1 MIFTLNTCY
10 LTVYI
15 HHVFLFYSQKF
26 VDSLPPSLKF
36 DYDHRDTVAPFQTKE
51 IILGKLLGSGE
62 FSHVYEISE
71 FRPVDHIELDETSS
85 TIRSL
90 GLVDAEIAVRKLMKK
105 RERSRHTNKA
115 SYALKHLQ
123 PALLEKYDVEKYIQA
138 ATDLA
143 MEAEFLNSLS
153 DPNII
158 KLRGISFA
166 GPGGFSHGP
175 KGYFIILDRL
185 HETLADRIK
194 RWKKQKNGPF
204 LVGNVRELGRKATEL
219 GRKALTATM
228 LGSETSYVSGSLT
241 RSNSATSVVLE
252 DQLDVGLQLA
262 SALAYLHEKNI
273 IFRDLKPA
281 NVGFDVRGDVKMF
294 DFGLATFMSEDGDPY
309 EDEYEMSGA
318 GSPRYMAPEVLVNP
332 PKPYNMK
339 VDVYSFGI
347 VLWEILSLQRP
358 YAHVRSQDE
367 LVDYVT
373 IQGGRPAIND
383 EWKEPVK
390 ETLTMS
396 FSADST
402 ARPTIKYCYDFLR
415 KQLIERRDGDA
426 SQLSDSYIKR
436 RRSQASM
443 QLELSLHVH
452 NYQQQMKKEKTLGH
466 KVSAAMKMNTLRNK
480 LRLSTKKEE
489 E

>member
-1 MIFTLNTCY
+1 M
-10 LTVYI
+10 
-15 HHVFLFYSQKF
+15 
-26 VDSLPPSLKF
+26 
-36 DYDHRDTVAPFQTKE
+36 
-51 IILGKLLGSGE
+51 
-62 FSHVYEISE
+62 YEINE
-71 FRPVDHIELDETSS
+71 FRPVDHIEPDDNVSS
-85 TIRSL
+85 TTRSL

-105 RERSRHTNKA
+105 RERYRHTNKA
-115 SYALKHLQ
+115 SYAVKHLR
-123 PALLEKYDVEKYIQA
+123 PVLLEKYDVEKYIQA

-143 MEAEFLNSLS
+143 TEAEFLNTLC

-185 HETLADRIK
+185 DETLADRIK

-219 GRKALTATM
+219 GRKALTASM
-228 LGSETSYVSGSLT
+228 LGSETSSVSGSLT
-241 RSNSATSVVLE
+241 RSNSATNVVLE
-252 DQLDVGLQLA
+252 DQLDVGLQLS

-281 NVGFDVRGDVKMF
+281 NVGFDVRGDVKLF
-294 DFGLATFMSEDGDPY
+294 DFGLATFMSQDGDPY
-309 EDEYEMSGA
+309 EDKYEMSGA

-347 VLWEILSLQRP
+347 VLWEILSLQKP

-390 ETLTMS
+390 ETLTLS

-402 ARPTIKYCYDFLR
+402 ARPTMKYCYDFLR
-415 KQLIERRDGDA
+415 EQLIEHRDGDA

-436 RRSQASM
+436 RRTQASM
-443 QLELSLHVH
+443 DHHELSLHVQ

-466 KVSAAMKMNTLRNK
+466 KVSVAMNTLRNK

>member
-1 MIFTLNTCY
+1 
-10 LTVYI
+10 
-15 HHVFLFYSQKF
+15 
-26 VDSLPPSLKF
+26 
-36 DYDHRDTVAPFQTKE
+36 
-51 IILGKLLGSGE
+51 
-62 FSHVYEISE
+62 
-71 FRPVDHIELDETSS
+71 
-85 TIRSL
+85 
-90 GLVDAEIAVRKLMKK
+90 
-105 RERSRHTNKA
+105 
-115 SYALKHLQ
+115 
-123 PALLEKYDVEKYIQA
+123 
-138 ATDLA
+138 
-143 MEAEFLNSLS
+143 
-153 DPNII
+153 
-158 KLRGISFA
+158 
-166 GPGGFSHGP
+166 
-175 KGYFIILDRL
+175 
-185 HETLADRIK
+185 
-194 RWKKQKNGPF
+194 
-204 LVGNVRELGRKATEL
+204 
-219 GRKALTATM
+219 
-228 LGSETSYVSGSLT
+228 
-241 RSNSATSVVLE
+241 
-252 DQLDVGLQLA
+252 
-262 SALAYLHEKNI
+262 
-273 IFRDLKPA
+273 
-281 NVGFDVRGDVKMF
+281 MF

-367 LVDYVT
+367 LVDYVA